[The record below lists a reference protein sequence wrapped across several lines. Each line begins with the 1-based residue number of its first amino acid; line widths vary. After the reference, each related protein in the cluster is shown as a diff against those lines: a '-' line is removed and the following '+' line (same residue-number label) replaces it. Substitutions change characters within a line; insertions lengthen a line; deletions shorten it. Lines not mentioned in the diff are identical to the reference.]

1 MTKKTILFV
10 WLLIFFAFTWLG
22 GKEIVE
28 AIVAIVN
35 EDIITI
41 SDYKRQHDSLYQMLR
56 EQIQGEEFEKQYNR
70 LSKEL
75 LNTMITERLLFQ
87 EAKKLDVDV
96 SEQIKLTI
104 ENIKKENNIET
115 DQELMRIMQQ
125 QGIDFEVWKKNMEET
140 FLKQQVLFAEVDRGI
155 VIDDAEIVNYYKQ
168 HNDEFTELPEYR
180 LSAIYLISE
189 GVNDSEIQERKNEIE
204 RQIAEGNDFGSLASQ
219 YSDGPEKETQGDLGT
234 FKKGELEKSLE
245 QEVEKLK
252 IGEVSP
258 WLKVK
263 GGWYILKL
271 VDKKESR
278 MKTFEEVR
286 KEIEEKLFGEKRRNK
301 YEEFLKKLKERSYI
315 KILIPDPLELIQ

>member
-1 MTKKTILFV
+1 V

-41 SDYKRQHDSLYQMLR
+41 SDYKMQHDSLYQMLR

-75 LNTMITERLLFQ
+75 LNTMITELLLFQ
-87 EAKKLDVDV
+87 EAKKLSVDV

-168 HNDEFTELPEYR
+168 HNNEFTEPPEYR

-189 GVNDSEIQERKNEIE
+189 GVNDSEIQERKNEVE

-234 FKKGELEKSLE
+234 FKKGELEMSLE

-263 GGWYILKL
+263 GGWYMLKL
-271 VDKKESR
+271 EAKKESR
-278 MKTFEEVR
+278 LKTFEEVR
-286 KEIEEKLFGEKRRNK
+286 KEIEEKLFEEKRRNK

-315 KILIPDPLELIQ
+315 KILIPNPLELIQ

>member
-1 MTKKTILFV
+1 M

-41 SDYKRQHDSLYQMLR
+41 SDYKMQHDSLYQMLR

-75 LNTMITERLLFQ
+75 LNTMITELLLLQ
-87 EAKKLDVDV
+87 EAKKLSVDV

-125 QGIDFEVWKKNMEET
+125 QGIDFEVWKKKMEET

-168 HNDEFTELPEYR
+168 HNDEFTEPPEYR

-204 RQIAEGNDFGSLASQ
+204 RQLAEGNDFGSLASQ
-219 YSDGPEKETQGDLGT
+219 SSDGPEKETQGDLGT

-252 IGEVSP
+252 IGEVSS

-278 MKTFEEVR
+278 LKTFEEVR
-286 KEIEEKLFGEKRRNK
+286 KEIEEKLFEEKRRNK

-315 KILIPDPLELIQ
+315 KILIPNPLELIQ

>member
-1 MTKKTILFV
+1 M

>member
-1 MTKKTILFV
+1 M

-75 LNTMITERLLFQ
+75 LNTMITELLLFQ

-271 VDKKESR
+271 VDRNESR
-278 MKTFEEVR
+278 LKTFEEVR